1 MSTEV
6 ATLQGVHV
14 HALTPAGA
22 AFVKKVTHP
31 PSEIPAEYQGTP
43 DCSAPNVVQI
53 EVKGEI
59 NVPPALQLPSSTTTV
74 SNINPSSI
82 LFVQSN
88 GCYVGNYVFYLVNN
102 QWIQPQSSPAVIP
115 PSTGP
120 QPLVLQ
126 LAPPATLNSGYN
138 FENFSQDFSK
148 FRTVYKSST
157 YYLNAT
163 GFNNQGTVTTAKF
176 CPTVYG
182 ANLPTNVHDILRL
195 HKHDDKSTASL
206 LDALNKAMG
215 LTQKPANVTR
225 AEDEGYEIL
234 SEPKARKNYAFKN
247 IKEVPTEVYLQ
258 IVEFNSG
265 AITVIPLSN
274 MYNVNNVMPETAS
287 DVLTM
292 SSKGITRPAK
302 DGAFVVLQ
310 QQGPVSEW
318 TTVNQSLPVYP
329 TTPIRLLWSLMRTQD
344 RDGAYNYAPLYS
356 TNNQGGTLI
365 SPYAAEVPWNNLDWS
380 YTLFEGLTIPPQNT
394 PSTTLTGTAYI
405 TVKTYV
411 GLEGR
416 VNSFS
421 SLRPFQRLLPM
432 PDADAITMVVGIMHA
447 RPDSLPASAN
457 DLGTIAATAIKF
469 LPTAVGWLKDLFGGK
484 KEQDKAMVE
493 AKEFV
498 RPKSQKEQGSAVSK
512 EIKELRNQLKKMNMK
527 NDMGGTKLPSYK
539 NNGNIPDAYQRPNT
553 KLKDRAKGAY
563 SKYIPKGQ
571 RKPGTTAGGKKK
583 KPKKKM

>member
-6 ATLQGVHV
+6 ANLQGTSVN
-14 HALTPAGA
+14 ALTPAGA

-31 PSEIPAEYQGTP
+31 PSEIPADYQGTP

-59 NVPPALQLPSSTTTV
+59 NIPPALTLPAAATGSATT
-74 SNINPSSI
+74 SINPSSI
-82 LFVQSN
+82 LFLQSN
-88 GCYVGNYVFYLVNN
+88 GVWVGNYVFFLVNG
-102 QWIQPQSSPAVIP
+102 QWIQPVNSIAPLPLISQLSVPAC
-115 PSTGP
+115 
-120 QPLVLQ
+120 
-126 LAPPATLNSGYN
+126 LNSGYN
-138 FENFSQDFSK
+138 FDNFAQDFAK

-176 CPTVYG
+176 TPTVYG
-182 ANLPTNVHDILRL
+182 ANIPTTAADLLRL
-195 HKHDDKSTASL
+195 HKHCDKSTKSL
-206 LDALNKAMG
+206 LDAINKMMF
-215 LTQKPANVTR
+215 LQPSQKKNV
-225 AEDEGYEIL
+225 EDDGYEVL
-234 SEPKARKNYAFKN
+234 GNNRERLTAFKSIN
-247 IKEVPTEVYLQ
+247 EVPTEVYLQ
-258 IVEFNSG
+258 VVEFNSG
-265 AITVIPLSN
+265 AITAIPNSN
-274 MYNVNNVMPETAS
+274 MANVNNVMPETAS

-318 TTVNQSLPVYP
+318 TTVNQSLPAYP
-329 TTPIRLLWSLMRTQD
+329 TVPVRLLWTLMRTQSAA
-344 RDGAYNYAPLYS
+344 GVYAYVPLYS
-356 TNNQGGTLI
+356 
-365 SPYAAEVPWNNLDWS
+365 SPSTGNTVQPFACDVPWNNLDWS
-380 YTLFEGLTIPPQNT
+380 YTLFEGLTVPPQAT

-411 GLEGR
+411 GMEGR

-432 PDADAITMVVGIMHA
+432 PDSSAMTMVTGIMHA

-484 KEQDKAMVE
+484 KQQESAMAT

-498 RPKSQKEQGSAVSK
+498 RPKEPKEQKSALSK
-512 EIKELRNQLKKMNMK
+512 EISELKNQMKKMNMK
-527 NDMGGTKLPSYK
+527 KNDGGTVLPSYK
-539 NNGNIPDAYQRPNT
+539 NSGQYTDAYKRPSRRQMKERET
-553 KLKDRAKGAY
+553 TKGAF
-563 SKYIPKGQ
+563 SMYIPKGK
-571 RKPGTTAGGKKK
+571 RPANYSTTKGGNKKRTNK
-583 KPKKKM
+583 KRPKA